1 MVRQSVEGQAPEF
14 QLVDQSGRPL
24 ALRDLRG
31 KVVLLTFIYSSCADI
46 CPLITQAMVVLQQRL
61 ALEEQGRVFF
71 LSVTVEPEVDTPAVL
86 RAYARRHAADLSS
99 WAFLTGNPKA
109 VQEMWQ
115 SFGLTVNQRANGLVD
130 HPGWTFLIDRE
141 GIVRYRYIGGS
152 IEVEAIMEDIRKF

>member
-14 QLVDQSGRPL
+14 QLVDQSGRSL

-46 CPLITQAMVVLQQRL
+46 CPLITQAMIVLQRRL
-61 ALEEQGRVFF
+61 APEEQGRVFF

-86 RAYARRHAADLSS
+86 RAYARRHSADLSS

-109 VQEMWQ
+109 IQEMWR
-115 SFGLTVNQRANGLVD
+115 SFGLTVNRRANGLVD

-141 GIVRYRYIGGS
+141 GMVRYRYIGGS
-152 IEVEAIMEDIRKF
+152 IEVDAVMEDIHKF